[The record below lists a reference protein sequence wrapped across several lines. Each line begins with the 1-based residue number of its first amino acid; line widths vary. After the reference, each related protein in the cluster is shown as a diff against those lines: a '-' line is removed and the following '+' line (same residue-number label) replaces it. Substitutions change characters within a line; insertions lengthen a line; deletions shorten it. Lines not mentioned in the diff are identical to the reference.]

1 MRDLRARSMCFVG
14 CPYIEKEDRI
24 MKDTDAQHIKIAI
37 LIAHTLQ
44 NPKRSS
50 WAGTV
55 DQMANSLQKHC
66 GDVFFITPEP
76 SLAKLFGKITNKLSR
91 LFLKKIYLYNHTFS
105 LAKKYAKATA
115 PKLERQSYDVL
126 FAPSGGTEIAFLET
140 DIPIVL
146 IEDANFILLHNYY
159 PGYSN
164 LLKRS
169 AYETNALEERALRR
183 ARLVLH
189 PSEWAVR
196 STIENYH
203 VEKQKV
209 HSVPFGANFTNP
221 PPREVAQARKKSDR
235 CRLFFL
241 GVDWQRKG
249 GEIAF
254 ETLLNLE
261 RMGIQAEL
269 IICGCTPPSSFVHER
284 LKIIPYLDKKDEMQR
299 KELDKLFET
308 SDFLLLPTRSECYGM
323 VFCEASAY
331 GLPSITTNTG
341 GVCGV
346 IRDGENGFMLP
357 LSARGQE
364 YAEVIAKI
372 YSDDQ
377 LYSELVRSSRAAFEE
392 RLNWDAWGMS
402 VKRLLDEFIFQG
414 MYAVD

>member
-1 MRDLRARSMCFVG
+1 M
-14 CPYIEKEDRI
+14 
-24 MKDTDAQHIKIAI
+24 DTDAKRIKIAI

-55 DQMANSLQKHC
+55 DQMTNALQKYC
-66 GDVFFITPEP
+66 GDVYSITPEP
-76 SLAKLFGKITNKLSR
+76 SMARLVGKITNKLSR
-91 LFLKKIYLYNHTFS
+91 LLLKKIYLYNHTFS
-105 LAKKYAKATA
+105 LARKYAKVTA
-115 PKLERQSYDVL
+115 PKLEKQDFDVI
-126 FAPSGGTEIAFLET
+126 FAPGGGTEIAFLET

-146 IEDANFILLHNYY
+146 IEDANFILLHDYY

-164 LLKRS
+164 LFKRS
-169 AYETNALEERALRR
+169 AYETNALEELALRK
-183 ARLVLH
+183 ASLVLH
-189 PSEWAVR
+189 PSKWAVQ

-209 HSVPFGANFTNP
+209 HVVPFGANFTKP
-221 PPREVAQARKKSDR
+221 PSIEVVQAKKKSDR

-254 ETLLNLE
+254 ETLLKLE
-261 RMGIQAEL
+261 EMGIQAEL
-269 IICGCTPPSSFVHER
+269 IVCGCTPPNSFIHER
-284 LKIIPYLDKKDEMQR
+284 LKVIPYLDKKDEKQR
-299 KELDKLFET
+299 RELEKLFET
-308 SDFLLLPTRSECYGM
+308 SDFLLLPTRSECFGH
-323 VFCEASAY
+323 VFCEASAF

-341 GVCGV
+341 GVCGP

-364 YAEVIAKI
+364 YAEVIAKV

-377 LYSELVRSSRAAFEE
+377 LYSELVRSSRAAFED
-392 RLNWDAWGMS
+392 RLNWDAWGIS
-402 VKRLLDEFIFQG
+402 VKSLLDEFVFQG
-414 MYAVD
+414 MYAGG